1 MVTLHNSAVWPVP
14 YACAQPYHPGSGSM
28 RKFSTPTPLP
38 LQKNNGP
45 SLNLDCLLR
54 RQLGKWRE
62 IFVAHHKAP
71 KYKSQFPLGPVHT
84 YPFLFENAHF
94 FSAYGPHASGEND
107 HRKLIFSKTLSRA
120 EIFENAG
127 FSFTCG
133 RTKTEIFGKRWC
145 HTSFTTS
152 NTHALWGMLSYFHR
166 FSVLVWTGQGFEY
179 ATCGRVFKKRGIRVD
194 RASDEKCSN
203 FPNWFLKVGST
214 LGTGNRTWKASGTQ
228 GK

>member
-1 MVTLHNSAVWPVP
+1 MLGGRGRHKKLINLLKAMVTLHNSAVWPVP

-107 HRKLIFSKTLSRA
+107 HRKPIFSKTLSRV
-120 EIFENAG
+120 EIFENTG

-133 RTKTEIFGKRWC
+133 RTKTEIFENDDAIHHLLLVLRMLCKGCYRISIVL
-145 HTSFTTS
+145 SFWS
-152 NTHALWGMLSYFHR
+152 GRAKDSYT
-166 FSVLVWTGQGFEY
+166 L
-179 ATCGRVFKKRGIRVD
+179 RVDVYLKNIGIRVD
-194 RASDEKCSN
+194 RGLDEKCSN
-203 FPNWFLKVGST
+203 FPD
-214 LGTGNRTWKASGTQ
+214 
-228 GK
+228 

>member
-28 RKFSTPTPLP
+28 RKFSTPTTLP

-71 KYKSQFPLGPVHT
+71 KYKSHFPLGAVQT

-94 FSAYGPHASGEND
+94 FFCLRSARIRWKRSPKTYLFKNALQSGDFWKHRFLVYVWTDENGD
-107 HRKLIFSKTLSRA
+107 FR
-120 EIFENAG
+120 
-127 FSFTCG
+127 
-133 RTKTEIFGKRWC
+133 KRWC

-152 NTHALWGMLSYFHR
+152 ITHALWGLLSYFHR
-166 FSVLVWTGQGFEY
+166 FIVLVWTGQGFVY
-179 ATCGRVFKKRGIRVD
+179 ATCGRVFKKYQDTCGQRLG
-194 RASDEKCSN
+194 
-203 FPNWFLKVGST
+203 WKV
-214 LGTGNRTWKASGTQ
+214 L
-228 GK
+228 